1 MMSEHTEMPKSYL
14 ADADRKGLTQNE
26 IYLAE
31 AGAARDAGDE
41 EASWAWLRYADLPPY
56 ALKTMKNILGA
67 DFVRQQNFLCIG
79 EANRVYGE
87 NWLDA

>member
-1 MMSEHTEMPKSYL
+1 MTTETPKSYL
-14 ADADRKGLTQNE
+14 TDADREGLVTQNE
-26 IYLAE
+26 VYLAE

-41 EASWAWLRYADLPPY
+41 ETSWAWLRYADLPPY

-67 DFVRQQNFLCIG
+67 DFVRRQDFLCIE
-79 EANRVYGE
+79 EANRVYGR

>member
-1 MMSEHTEMPKSYL
+1 MNANEMPKSYL
-14 ADADRKGLTQNE
+14 PAAEREGLTQNE

-31 AGAARDAGDE
+31 SQAADDAGDNE
-41 EASWAWLRYADLPPY
+41 TAWQWLRYADLPPY
-56 ALKTMKNILGA
+56 ALKGMKAILGA
-67 DFVRQQNFLCIG
+67 DFVRGMDFQCMP

>member
-1 MMSEHTEMPKSYL
+1 MNENEMPKSYL
-14 ADADRKGLTQNE
+14 PAAEREGLTQNE

-31 AGAARDAGDE
+31 AGAARDVGDE

-56 ALKTMKNILGA
+56 ALKTMKSVLGA
-67 DFVRQQNFLCIG
+67 DFVRQQDFLCIG

-87 NWLDA
+87 NWLDT

>member
-1 MMSEHTEMPKSYL
+1 MSKLPETPKSYL
-14 ADADRKGLTQNE
+14 ADADRVGLTQNE

-41 EASWAWLRYADLPPY
+41 ETSWAWLRYADLPPY
-56 ALKTMKNILGA
+56 ALKTMKNVLGA
-67 DFVRQQNFLCIG
+67 DFVRKQDFLCIG